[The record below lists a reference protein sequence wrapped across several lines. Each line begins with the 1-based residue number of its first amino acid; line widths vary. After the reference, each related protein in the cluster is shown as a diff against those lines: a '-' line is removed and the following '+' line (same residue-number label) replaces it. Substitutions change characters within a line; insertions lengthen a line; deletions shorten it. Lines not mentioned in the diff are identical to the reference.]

1 MQALRTGGDTGKV
14 DTAYDTLRDEDRRR
28 EYDGRHAGG
37 GGGGAFARRDT
48 GESYEVVE
56 RGSGEVKDWAP
67 AGGQAASGDG
77 DTAQLSLGKL
87 AGLLNEAVTGG
98 RLCAS
103 HACVATLLLHAS
115 AVSLASALKCFHNLS
130 VVKSCNILCTHQL
143 TCSCEIC
150 CNSSC
155 GT

>member
-1 MQALRTGGDTGKV
+1 MCTHGELHCLQALRTGGDTSKV

-28 EYDGRHAGG
+28 EYDGRHTGG
-37 GGGGAFARRDT
+37 GGGGSARRDT

-67 AGGQAASGDG
+67 AGGQAAGGAG

-98 RLCAS
+98 RLCVS
-103 HACVATLLLHAS
+103 H
-115 AVSLASALKCFHNLS
+115 
-130 VVKSCNILCTHQL
+130 
-143 TCSCEIC
+143 TCWVLY
-150 CNSSC
+150 
-155 GT
+155 

>member
-1 MQALRTGGDTGKV
+1 M

-37 GGGGAFARRDT
+37 GGGAPARRDT

-67 AGGQAASGDG
+67 AGGQAAGGDG

-103 HACVATLLLHAS
+103 HACVAALLLRAI
-115 AVSLASALKCFHNLS
+115 AASLASALKCFRNSS
-130 VVKSCNILCTHQL
+130 VVSQKLRYTVHPPADV
-143 TCSCEIC
+143 
-150 CNSSC
+150 
-155 GT
+155 